1 MNFRYLSILM
11 ISLMII
17 LSGCSSSS
25 DVAEVKKKE
34 DKLKLSSVLMGD
46 SKDNGDISL
55 YTICNKKT
63 TFNITISRL
72 MQLKYDK
79 NYGVTGQLN
88 FIEKG
93 NNLIENQLIV
103 SKNDKDKVIEGL
115 YSIIDFGISP
125 KGKYVAYRGFKE
137 DRLESIDNLKILDL
151 TEDKSIKI
159 NSKVIISGSLYGFKD
174 EDTLFYYGVSEE
186 TNKSALY
193 EYNIKTNKEQILYD
207 INLGYITYVKALDG
221 NKLIILEDKINSSEL
236 SLFYPDTKTKEVISS
251 NITSVY
257 SSININGEVYFIAS
271 DKSESKALYRYVDKK
286 LKRLTYDFPKH
297 IYDKSNLGVDEEG
310 NLYFIGYDEDEN
322 KRNIFSVGKDG
333 SINLISNEEGKYIL
347 YENISY

>member
-1 MNFRYLSILM
+1 
-11 ISLMII
+11 MII

-25 DVAEVKKKE
+25 DIAEVKKKE
-34 DKLKLSSVLMGD
+34 DKLKLSSVLIGD
-46 SKDNGDISL
+46 LKDNGDISL
-55 YTICNKKT
+55 YTISNKKA

-79 NYGVTGQLN
+79 NYGVIGQLN

-93 NNLIENQLIV
+93 NNLIENQLIIT
-103 SKNDKDKVIEGL
+103 KNDKDKVIEGL
-115 YSIIDFGISP
+115 YSIVDFGISP
-125 KGKYVAYRGFKE
+125 KGRYLAYRGFKE
-137 DRLESIDNLKILDL
+137 DKIESIDNLKILDL

-174 EDTLFYYGVSEE
+174 ENTLFYYGVSEE

-207 INLGYITYVKALDG
+207 INLGYITYVKALDD

-236 SLFYPDTKTKEVISS
+236 SLFCPDTKAKEVISS

-257 SSININGEVYFIAS
+257 SSINKQGDLYFIAN
-271 DKSESKALYRYVDKK
+271 DKSESKALYRYADKK

-297 IYDKSNLGVDEEG
+297 IYDKSGLGVDDNE

-322 KRNIFSVGKDG
+322 KRNIFSVGQDG